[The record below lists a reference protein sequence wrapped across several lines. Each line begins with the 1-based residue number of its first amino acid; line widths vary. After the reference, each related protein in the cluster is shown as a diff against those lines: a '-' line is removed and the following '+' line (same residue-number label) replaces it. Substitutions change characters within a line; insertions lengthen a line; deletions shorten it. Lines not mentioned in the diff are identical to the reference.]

1 MKSEQGKNVIYEFR
15 LSPPGSGRGV
25 SCDAN
30 GVFIGSIP
38 LLRRAKIH
46 GRDRWE
52 PRDNSDL
59 SKQLSNRLGLPIDMS
74 AKAGGIKAIA
84 NALNE
89 GDVAR
94 AQIAAVLMG
103 IPDRS
108 PLTKGGRSRIEMVK
122 FIRDLYWS
130 GLIKADWDPDE
141 HPRWPAGA
149 PDRQGG
155 EFAPKGRAAEI
166 ATVPSASTSRNQR
179 TAENSLLQPVAAQVL
194 ARDVPGRRSEQ
205 ECDEQYAAD
214 HAICG
219 TLSTKRDKAICRA
232 SAAERYAN
240 CLRGKPMPPLT
251 LPENDYAQPPES
263 PEPARPR
270 FPVRPPWWLPFLLL
284 PLPAGIPA

>member
-1 MKSEQGKNVIYEFR
+1 MIYEFR
-15 LSPPGSGRGV
+15 LSPSGKGRGV

-30 GVFIGSIP
+30 GAFIGSIP
-38 LLRRAKIH
+38 LLKRAKIH

-52 PRDNSDL
+52 PHNSSDL
-59 SKQLSNRLGLPIDMS
+59 SKQLGNQLSLPIDMS

-89 GDVAR
+89 GNVVR
-94 AQIAAVLMG
+94 AQIAAVLLG
-103 IPDRS
+103 IPDPQ
-108 PLTKGGRSRIEMVK
+108 PLREGSRSRSEMIK
-122 FIRDLYWS
+122 FIRDLDWS
-130 GLIKADWDPDE
+130 GLIKAEWDPDE
-141 HPRWPAGA
+141 HPRWPAGT
-149 PDRQGG
+149 PDNRGG
-155 EFAPKGRAAEI
+155 EFAPKGNAVETAA
-166 ATVPSASTSRNQR
+166 ALSANPPRNQR
-179 TAENSLLQPVAAQVL
+179 TAEDRLLQSAAAQSY

-214 HAICG
+214 HAICD
-219 TLSTKRDKAICRA
+219 TLHTSRDAGICRA

-251 LPENDYAQPPES
+251 LPENDYALPPES
-263 PEPARPR
+263 PEPARPH